1 MKNKLRN
8 LSRSLGAAAC
18 VLSLSACSSMDS
30 RTAEYTVGGAGVG
43 LGVGALVSMASA
55 GCIPCGVAIGSAV
68 GAGAG
73 LAYDQTEKR

>member
-1 MKNKLRN
+1 MKNKLRI
-8 LSRSLGAAAC
+8 LSKSLAAIAC
-18 VLSLSACSSMDS
+18 TISLSACSSMDT

-55 GCIPCGVAIGSAV
+55 GCIPCGVAVGSAV